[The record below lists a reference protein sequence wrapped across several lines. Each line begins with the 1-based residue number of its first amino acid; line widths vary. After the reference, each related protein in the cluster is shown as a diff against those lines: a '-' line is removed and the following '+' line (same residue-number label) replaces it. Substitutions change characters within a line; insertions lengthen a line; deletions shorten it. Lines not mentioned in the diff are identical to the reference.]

1 MYSQAWKLHIG
12 TTFLLATYTYMGE
25 DPLAAA
31 KFPEKL
37 DNFPFQPAG
46 SKLSGKKCVWDK
58 EKLSTY
64 YLMCLVQAK
73 NSLWA

>member
-1 MYSQAWKLHIG
+1 
-12 TTFLLATYTYMGE
+12 MGE

-73 NSLWA
+73 NSL